1 MMNIRMKKLCRL
13 ALLLCLL
20 CGIAAA
26 ESQQENQPIHISLWT
41 DTAASYE
48 WTCEYDDNG
57 VLTAPMEEVV
67 ETELDGAHHNF
78 YFGVNKPGTAEII
91 FNYGLNY
98 EVAVPERTVICTVN
112 VDEEGKSNVRWAES
126 YSDDHML
133 MIILPCNPT
142 TGWGWG
148 YQEDTTGMT
157 TFISEEYLPTDD
169 FLEGAG
175 GATTYQFKVEQ
186 PGTALLMFNYSNLWE
201 PDAAAVETY
210 SVIVTVN
217 EDMEITMTVDQQ

>member
-1 MMNIRMKKLCRL
+1 MKKLVCL
-13 ALLLCLL
+13 ALVLCLL

-26 ESQQENQPIHISLWT
+26 EAQQETQQENQPIHISLWT

-48 WTCEYDDNG
+48 WICEYDDNG
-57 VLTAPMEEVV
+57 VLSAPMEEVI
-67 ETELDGAHHNF
+67 ETDMDGAHHNF
-78 YFGVNKPGTAEII
+78 YFGVNKAGTAEII
-91 FNYGLNY
+91 FNYGLSY

-112 VDEEGKSNVRWAES
+112 VDENGKSDVRWAES

-133 MIILPCNPT
+133 MVILPCNPT

-157 TFISEEYLPTDD
+157 TLVSEEYLPTDD

-210 SVIVTVN
+210 SIIVTAN
-217 EDMEITMTVDQQ
+217 EDMEISMTVDQQ